1 MNAVKQN
8 PTNKATLGELSAVC
22 AGQSIAGAICD
33 SYGDEIGSFEDV
45 RHAEILVKEHN
56 EYAALIL
63 AVDNFLAE
71 GRPHGGRNTQFPDGC
86 ECDIC
91 QNWDTLNR
99 ERQAIGAK
107 P

>member
-1 MNAVKQN
+1 MSAKINPFDAISNWLATATRAAKGTSIYSGLIKNQN
-8 PTNKATLGELSAVC
+8 SADRL
-22 AGQSIAGAICD
+22 IAKIE
-33 SYGDEIGSFEDV
+33 SENS
-45 RHAEILVKEHN
+45 
-56 EYAALIL
+56 ALLL